1 MHAPRAPAQNDPEKS
16 PGVNMHPWAKT
27 PVIPCRSTFAARTT
41 LITDIISYRQIQT
54 IITMTSETD
63 KSKEK
68 IPSYTDHGCFLLP
81 KGFPVEGFK
90 SGLAYEAQGEHI
102 IIF

>member
-1 MHAPRAPAQNDPEKS
+1 
-16 PGVNMHPWAKT
+16 
-27 PVIPCRSTFAARTT
+27 
-41 LITDIISYRQIQT
+41 
-54 IITMTSETD
+54 MTSETD

-102 IIF
+102 IIFERVPIVGMVSQFSTWSAKTWYTCICMWAPLH